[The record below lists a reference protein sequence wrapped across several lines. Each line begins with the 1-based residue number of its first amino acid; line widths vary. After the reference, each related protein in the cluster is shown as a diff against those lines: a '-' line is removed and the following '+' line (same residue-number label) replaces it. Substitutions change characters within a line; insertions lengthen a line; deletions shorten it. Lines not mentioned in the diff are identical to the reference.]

1 VIAAAGYALAA
12 FAVGVLLVVAAVAVG
27 GSRASRAEAQR
38 EREGG
43 WRP

>member
-1 VIAAAGYALAA
+1 MIAAVGYVLLG
-12 FAVGVLLVVAAVAVG
+12 AVVVVVLVVAGAVRVSSR
-27 GSRASRAEAQR
+27 GSRAEEQR

>member
-1 VIAAAGYALAA
+1 MLSAFALALYGFAAGI
-12 FAVGVLLVVAAVAVG
+12 LLVVAAVAVG
-27 GSRASRAEAQR
+27 GSRGSRAEEQR

>member
-12 FAVGVLLVVAAVAVG
+12 FAVGVLLVVASLMRAA
-27 GSRASRAEAQR
+27 SRASRAEEQR